1 MANSMVDNLYNYFK
15 KKIDYV
21 YRSYGDMIVNLSCE
35 FGEIRLGCDFFN
47 REYIVESNMDI
58 EQYCNMYM
66 VAEDE
71 VTDEQLY
78 EWNSIDKYD
87 NLVDALKKCQDLL
100 DAYESENGNSDLF
113 NLDDDKFFTNAIKI
127 VKKV

>member
-1 MANSMVDNLYNYFK
+1 MANSMIDNLYNYFN

-21 YRSYGDMIVNLSCE
+21 HRSNEDMIINLSSE
-35 FGEIRLGCDFFN
+35 FGEIRLGCDFLN
-47 REYIVESNMDI
+47 KEYIVESNMDI

-71 VTDEQLY
+71 VTDEELY

-100 DAYESENGNSDLF
+100 DAYESENGNSDIF

-127 VKKV
+127 VKV

>member
-1 MANSMVDNLYNYFK
+1 MANSMIDNLYNYFN

-21 YRSYGDMIVNLSCE
+21 HKSNEDMIINLSCE
-35 FGEIRLGCDFFN
+35 FGEIRLGCDFLN
-47 REYIVESNMDI
+47 KEYIVESNMDI

-71 VTDEQLY
+71 VTDEELY

-100 DAYESENGNSDLF
+100 DAYESENGNSDIF

-127 VKKV
+127 VKV

>member
-1 MANSMVDNLYNYFK
+1 MANSMIDNLYNYFN

-21 YRSYGDMIVNLSCE
+21 HRSNEDMIINLSCE
-35 FGEIRLGCDFFN
+35 YGEIRLGCDFLN
-47 REYIVESNMDI
+47 KEYIVESNMDI

-71 VTDEQLY
+71 VTDEELY

-100 DAYESENGNSDLF
+100 DAYESENDNSDIF

-127 VKKV
+127 VKV